1 MDIVPFHSRI
11 IIYDLLHY
19 REYDAQEHTAQE
31 VKDEVELHLKERE
44 ILENALPTNVVIG
57 PFWVNTDQV
66 KQKLCKKRKE
76 LSLAVLELLA
86 KKLRKQADDVI
97 IHLSCYSLCLIF
109 TPHLGALYF
118 SFCVLWIYSCLKCY
132 DGLMFLVVTEETYF

>member
-1 MDIVPFHSRI
+1 M
-11 IIYDLLHY
+11 HY

-86 KKLRKQADDVI
+86 KKLRKQADDVST
-97 IHLSCYSLCLIF
+97 HLSC
-109 TPHLGALYF
+109 
-118 SFCVLWIYSCLKCY
+118 
-132 DGLMFLVVTEETYF
+132 

>member
-1 MDIVPFHSRI
+1 LINQYVKLVNI
-11 IIYDLLHY
+11 IIFIVH

-44 ILENALPTNVVIG
+44 ILEDTLPSSVLIG

-76 LSLAVLELLA
+76 LSLAVLDLLA
-86 KKLRKQADDVI
+86 RKLRKQADDVCI
-97 IHLSCYSLCLIF
+97 V
-109 TPHLGALYF
+109 F
-118 SFCVLWIYSCLKCY
+118 S
-132 DGLMFLVVTEETYF
+132 TYHRMS